1 MVFFGFQLL
10 GALAAVC
17 CQEVGRAVLA
27 LEGGLGLALL
37 EGLGRGAVPQ
47 GFLLEVPVLLE
58 DALDLRADAVF
69 VGELEVAVNEA
80 LDRGRD
86 QMLMHEGICELLLV
100 IAQLILVEIELVVSG
115 DVGRSQLLGEDLF

>member
-10 GALAAVC
+10 GTLAAFC

-27 LEGGLGLALL
+27 LEGGFGLALL

-58 DALDLRADAVF
+58 DALDLCADAVF
-69 VGELEVAVNEA
+69 VGELEVAVDEA
-80 LDRGRD
+80 FDRGRD

-100 IAQLILVEIELVVSG
+100 IT
-115 DVGRSQLLGEDLF
+115 